1 MKLRRV
7 AAAGLLIILGIVGGF
22 CALEGV
28 SSLILLAGIIATYHP
43 PSFNEQMHTTY
54 DAELGWANR
63 RSVFVR
69 DLYGPGVFLK
79 TNSQGFRGDREIPAT
94 APKDRLRVIC
104 SGDSFTLGYGV
115 DDDHTWC
122 ARLAAMDRKLE
133 TVNMG
138 QGGYGID
145 QAYLW
150 YVRDGDA
157 LEHTV
162 EVFGVITDDFI
173 RMQRPK
179 FLSYGKPMLQIEDGK
194 LVTKN
199 VPVPR
204 LLFSFV
210 PRLAMRLG
218 PALASMPT
226 AELAQRTRKRLRMG
240 NAEGDERPF
249 DEKTWQV
256 AAKVFE
262 TLHDM
267 NRARGST
274 LLVVY
279 LAAGE
284 DYMTSAESD
293 PWRER
298 LRTEAEKVGFAYLDL
313 VPAMRGLP
321 PDRMT
326 PLFLSRRPPGRG
338 HYSNAGNEWV
348 AQQIHEEIVGLPAV
362 ASRLARIPN

>member
-1 MKLRRV
+1 MRRLAEV
-7 AAAGLLIILGIVGGF
+7 GALVLFGIIGGF
-22 CALEGV
+22 CAIEGL
-28 SSLILLAGIIATYHP
+28 SSLIVFVGSVLTYLP

-54 DAELGWANR
+54 DAELGWAHR
-63 RSVFVR
+63 RNVFVPN
-69 DLYGPGVFLK
+69 LYGPGVFLK
-79 TNSQGFRGDREIPAT
+79 TNGQGFRGDREVPAA
-94 APKDRLRVIC
+94 APKDRARVIC

-115 DDDHTWC
+115 DDDHAWC
-122 ARLAAMDRKLE
+122 AELATMDPRLE

-138 QGGYGID
+138 QGGYGVD

-150 YVRDGDA
+150 YLRDGDP
-157 LEHTV
+157 LEHTAQ
-162 EVFGVITDDFI
+162 VFALITDDFI
-173 RMQRPK
+173 RMQRPT
-179 FLSYGKPMLQIEDGK
+179 FLNYAKPMLALEDGK

-204 LLFSFV
+204 STFPFA
-210 PRLAMRLG
+210 PRLAARLAPALRATCTADLVRRIGKRLG
-218 PALASMPT
+218 YRET
-226 AELAQRTRKRLRMG
+226 
-240 NAEGDERPF
+240 DVDVRPF

-262 TLHDM
+262 TLYEM
-267 NRARGST
+267 NRARGSA

-293 PWRER
+293 PWREHVR
-298 LRTEAEKVGFAYLDL
+298 AEAEKVGFAYLDL
-313 VPAMRGLP
+313 VPALRELP

-326 PLFLSRRPPGRG
+326 PLFLSKKPLGRG

-348 AQQIHEEIVGLPAV
+348 ARRIHEEIVRLPPV
-362 ASRLARIPN
+362 ASRLARTPN